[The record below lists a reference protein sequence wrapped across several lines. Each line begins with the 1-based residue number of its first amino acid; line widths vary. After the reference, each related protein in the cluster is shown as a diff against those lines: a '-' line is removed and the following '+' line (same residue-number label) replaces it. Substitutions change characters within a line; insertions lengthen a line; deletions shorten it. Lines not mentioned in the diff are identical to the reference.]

1 MKRRWLFYVK
11 IAIALA
17 FIEGLAQIGW
27 QEQGAMHVDL
37 YHGDEILAVSTTT
50 STVFYDRDLNRIG
63 RRTLCVTPWEICPA
77 SSSNAR
83 YFVSRDG
90 VVYDEHLA
98 SAGRYENHC
107 MRIVI
112 APGSNDSR
120 DKLLCMYLNRYIC
133 FDLGSQADIT
143 EQVPFLADQLKAFRP
158 DNIPGA
164 VPRGFL
170 NDTSNDVDGTHSG
183 IGGNEAHVYQN
194 GKKRFLKESHGR
206 KAKIVAGKVFYA
218 HYSRKELLVQA
229 NGKTEKVLESDE
241 PFSDWDISPSGDVY
255 LAKGG
260 RVEKYVVSEGAYKL
274 EKAWSYHAVLG
285 VFGSSG
291 LFRMCSQVVASIFRR
306 EFVRGSNLL
315 ETGLEPDMHLL
326 Q

>member
-17 FIEGLAQIGW
+17 FIEGLAQVVW
-27 QEQGAMHVDL
+27 QDDGAMHVDL

-63 RRTLCVTPWEICPA
+63 RRTLCVTPWNIFPA
-77 SSSNAR
+77 SSPNSR

-112 APGSNDSR
+112 APGPNDSR
-120 DKLLCMYLNRYIC
+120 DKLLCLYLNKYIC

-143 EQVPFLADQLKAFRP
+143 EQVPFLTEHLKAFRP
-158 DNIPGA
+158 NNIPA
-164 VPRGFL
+164 VARRAFL
-170 NDTSNDVDGTHSG
+170 YDNGLQVEGTRSLASSSPKQLYQDGKMH
-183 IGGNEAHVYQN
+183 
-194 GKKRFLKESHGR
+194 FLKDSDER
-206 KAKIVAGKVFYA
+206 KAKIIDGKVYYA
-218 HYSRKELLVQA
+218 HRDCRGLLVQSS
-229 NGKTEKVLESDE
+229 EKVEKLLEIDGL
-241 PFSDWDISPSGDVY
+241 FSDWDISRSGDIY
-255 LAKGG
+255 LAREG
-260 RVEKYVVSEGAYKL
+260 RVEKYVVSDGAYKL
-274 EKAWSYHAVLG
+274 EKAWSCRSVIGVL
-285 VFGSSG
+285 GSSG
-291 LFRMCSQVVASIFRR
+291 LFRMCSQVVASVFRR
-306 EFVRGSNLL
+306 EFVRGSNLI
-315 ETGLEPDMHLL
+315 ETGLQPGMHLL